1 MAVYHIDGF
10 GGLGARFDRAFEEV
24 SENETALL
32 EVGKHLF
39 GGLPYRGDA
48 ESAKEH
54 AGLACERGIGGIQ
67 KVRGSFGSGSG

>member
-39 GGLPYRGDA
+39 GGLPCRGDA
-48 ESAKEH
+48 KSGEENARGTSKARV
-54 AGLACERGIGGIQ
+54 RGIEKG
-67 KVRGSFGSGSG
+67 